1 MKKLKMP
8 QAFTILI
15 ILTAVMALLTWIVP
29 AGEYEKILTDSGS
42 EPVAGTYSETA
53 RSGRGVSAVL
63 QAPFSG
69 FYDAVDI
76 DITHCVDITYFS
88 AAFLSPI
95 LPFIC
100 NFSVGFA
107 AIVPIFVPTFS
118 IASAAPS
125 CMPGI
130 RYP

>member
-53 RSGRGVSAVL
+53 RSGQGVSAVL

-76 DITHCVDITYFS
+76 AVFILMVGS
-88 AAFLSPI
+88 FLGVMNMTGALEAGIFRVLHIMNGREKWMIPI
-95 LPFIC
+95 MMTL
-100 NFSVGFA
+100 FA
-107 AIVPIFVPTFS
+107 LGGNTLG
-118 IASAAPS
+118 
-125 CMPGI
+125 M
-130 RYP
+130 